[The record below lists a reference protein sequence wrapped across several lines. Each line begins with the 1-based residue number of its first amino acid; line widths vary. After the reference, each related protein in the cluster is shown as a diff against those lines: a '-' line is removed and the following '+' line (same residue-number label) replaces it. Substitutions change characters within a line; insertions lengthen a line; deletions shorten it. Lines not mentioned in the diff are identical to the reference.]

1 VSVIGLGTEKDPDA
15 ELLKEIAARGGGRI
29 YFAEDAMS
37 LPRIFSQE
45 TIAVARSTFVDE
57 PTSLESA
64 PDLPLLG
71 RLPAVGL
78 PQVGGYNLT
87 YLRPQASVAV
97 RTLDGYSAPVLALW
111 PRGAGRV
118 VAFTAEVDG
127 EFTGELRSWSG
138 LRATLEAMVRWS
150 LRGAGEEG
158 EAVVRSERR
167 GNVLRVTLDFAPEE
181 ALPGALPTLV
191 LLPGDGKGAPVEVPM
206 RWEDEDRVAGEY
218 TLQGSGSWHP
228 VVKLGTRVLR
238 APPVVLPYAPE
249 FEPGSAKEGLEVLRG
264 VAGVGGG
271 VERLS
276 MTGLFAEAPESE
288 GRIPLAPWL
297 VGFAVLTLVAE
308 VVVRRFLSGPRTRR
322 AVAPTVA
329 TAPAAPRAAPASG
342 QPERPRAEKAAAP
355 SEAPPAEPEAPAP
368 PAEKKDVDSAL
379 EAARERARRRLGR

>member
-1 VSVIGLGTEKDPDA
+1 
-15 ELLKEIAARGGGRI
+15 
-29 YFAEDAMS
+29 
-37 LPRIFSQE
+37 
-45 TIAVARSTFVDE
+45 
-57 PTSLESA
+57 
-64 PDLPLLG
+64 
-71 RLPAVGL
+71 
-78 PQVGGYNLT
+78 
-87 YLRPQASVAV
+87 
-97 RTLDGYSAPVLALW
+97 
-111 PRGAGRV
+111 V

-138 LRATLEAMVRWS
+138 LRATLEAMVRWA

-276 MTGLFAEAPESE
+276 MAGLFAEAPESE

-297 VGFAVLTLVAE
+297 VGLAVLTLVTE
-308 VVVRRFLSGPRTRR
+308 VAVRRFLSGPRTRR

-329 TAPAAPRAAPASG
+329 SAPAAPRAAPASA
-342 QPERPRAEKAAAP
+342 QPERPGAETPAAA

-368 PAEKKDVDSAL
+368 PPEKKDVDSAL